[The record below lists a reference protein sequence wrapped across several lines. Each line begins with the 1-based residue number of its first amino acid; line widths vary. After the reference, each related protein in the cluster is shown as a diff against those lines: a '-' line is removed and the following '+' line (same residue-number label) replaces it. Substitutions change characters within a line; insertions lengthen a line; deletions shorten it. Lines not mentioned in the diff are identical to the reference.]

1 MLESMGSKLIP
12 YAMDF
17 ASYLM
22 QKLGEKDSIKNV
34 ILFGSVARGEADK
47 KSDIDIFVDITM
59 ESNKLENDIKKLR
72 NEFIKS
78 AKYTQYWKMLGVD
91 NEINVI
97 VGELDRWEELKPSII
112 ANGLVLYGKF
122 KPEVTIGTHKAFFVW
137 ENIKPNAKRVLFNK
151 QLLGYMH
158 KKKFYNGLI
167 QNYGGE
173 RLGKGCIVVP
183 LDQAV
188 VFHKLFKKY
197 KISVKLKKVLEYG

>member
-1 MLESMGSKLIP
+1 MDSKLIP

-17 ASYLM
+17 ASYIV
-22 QKLGEKDSIKNV
+22 QKLKDKDMVKNI
-34 ILFGSVARGEADK
+34 ILFGSVARGEAGE
-47 KSDIDIFVDITM
+47 KSDIDIFVDITR

-72 NEFIKS
+72 NGFIRS
-78 AKYTQYWKMLGVD
+78 VKYTYWKMLGVD

-112 ANGLVLYGKF
+112 ANGLALYGKF
-122 KPEVTIGTHKAFFVW
+122 KPEVTLGTHKAFFVW

-167 QNYGGE
+167 QKHGGE

-197 KISVKLKKVLEYG
+197 KISVKLKKVLEY